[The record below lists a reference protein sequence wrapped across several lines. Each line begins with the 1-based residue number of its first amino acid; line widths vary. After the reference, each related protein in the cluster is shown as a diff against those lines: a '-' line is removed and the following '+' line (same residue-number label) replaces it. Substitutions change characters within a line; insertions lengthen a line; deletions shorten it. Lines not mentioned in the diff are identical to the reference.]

1 MANRSIVQLELGAGA
16 GRVGIIA
23 DDARREL
30 PLPVGTSQLT
40 RRFRRDPP
48 RPVDL
53 EEAIEVT
60 EDAVMPLARLLPTD
74 SVLRANDPLT
84 RLVALRAAG
93 SDAAQR
99 VSLDAIEA
107 LFGQLADAAQRGF
120 WSGELRLDATTAAAL
135 VILREFMHH
144 AGFGS
149 IELRAGEGD
158 AA

>member
-1 MANRSIVQLELGAGA
+1 MANRGIVQLALDAGA

-30 PLPVGTSQLT
+30 PLPVGTSHLV

-48 RPVDL
+48 RPVEL

-60 EDAVMPLARLLPTD
+60 EDAVMPLTRLLPPD
-74 SVLRANDPLT
+74 SVLRASGPLA
-84 RLVALRAAG
+84 RQVALRAAG

-107 LFGQLADAAQRGF
+107 LFGHLADAAQRGF
-120 WSGELRLDATTAAAL
+120 WSGELRLDATTAGAL

-144 AGFGS
+144 AGFES
-149 IELRAGEGD
+149 MELRAGEGD

>member
-1 MANRSIVQLELGAGA
+1 MANRGIVQLELGAGA
-16 GRVGIIA
+16 GHVGIIA
-23 DDARREL
+23 ADAGRKL
-30 PLPVGTSQLT
+30 PLPIGSSHLVRL
-40 RRFRRDPP
+40 FRRDPP

-60 EDAVMPLARLLPTD
+60 EDAVMPLARLLPPD
-74 SVLRANDPLT
+74 SVLRADDPLT
-84 RLVALRAAG
+84 RQVALRAAG
-93 SDAAQR
+93 SDAVQS

-120 WSGELRLDATTAAAL
+120 WSGELRLDPTEAAAL

-144 AGFGS
+144 AGFDS
-149 IELRAGEGD
+149 IELGAGEGD